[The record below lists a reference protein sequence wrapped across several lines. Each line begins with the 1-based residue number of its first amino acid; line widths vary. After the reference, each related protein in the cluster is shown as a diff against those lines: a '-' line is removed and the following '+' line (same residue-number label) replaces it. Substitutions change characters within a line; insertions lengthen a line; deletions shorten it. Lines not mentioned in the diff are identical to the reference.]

1 MPTIPK
7 GLGNMENLIK
17 RFGEAKKLWELWRS
31 LHQEAMDFAAP
42 ERETFNL
49 RSPGQRKNRHIFDS
63 TAVDGLVQFSNRI
76 QKSIVPPWMRWME
89 LQAGSNTPKEERDG
103 LKPALELITDE
114 FFTNLNHS
122 NFSTEITPALSDLG
136 IGTGAIMIEE
146 GAFGDD
152 QEVFKFTNVPLAE
165 LYPENPYGGRIKTVW
180 RQHEVGAG
188 SLKEVWSNIELTPQ
202 LEELA
207 KKEPHTK
214 VTIINGIVFNTV
226 TRKYE
231 HIVILEKEKA
241 LLYHQT
247 FNTQRLIVF
256 RWHVTPGEVFGRGPI
271 LQMLPDIRTAN
282 KIVQFML
289 ENSALQ
295 MAGVFT
301 GKDDGYF
308 NPNTVRIAPGVIIPV
323 NSNSSSDPSLAA
335 LPLSGNLSVGEAML
349 EKLQDGIKKAL
360 LAEPFGEITDPVRT
374 ATEQM
379 LRNNDMLERRGASF
393 GRLKSE
399 LVEPLVAA
407 GVDILT
413 ERGIVAKVTINGKD
427 VTIKQT
433 SPLAKAEEQEDFQSS
448 QIWLNSIAQLS
459 QILGPDIGPA
469 LLVGAVAVEKL
480 PKYWADKLDI
490 PSDLNR
496 TDAEQAQVGQA
507 MVAMTQQAQQGGEG
521 GQPAQ

>member
-1 MPTIPK
+1 MPAIPK
-7 GLGNMENLIK
+7 GIGNIEDLLK
-17 RFGEAKKLWELWRS
+17 RFGEAKELWELWRS

-42 ERETFNL
+42 ERETFHF

-76 QKSIVPPWMRWME
+76 QKSVIPSWMRWME

-103 LKPALELITDE
+103 LKPELESITDE
-114 FFTNLNHS
+114 FFSNLNHS

-152 QEVFKFTNVPLAE
+152 QEIFRFSNVPLAE

-180 RQHEVGAG
+180 RQHKVGAG
-188 SLKEVWSNIELTPQ
+188 VLEEVWPGIELTN
-202 LEELA
+202 EL
-207 KKEPHTK
+207 KELVKNKPHTK
-214 VTIINGIVFNTV
+214 VTIINGIVFNTKS
-226 TRKYE
+226 RKYE
-231 HIVILEKEKA
+231 HLVILEDKKK
-241 LLYHQT
+241 LLFHQT

-308 NPNTVRIAPGVIIPV
+308 NPHTVRIAPGTIIPV
-323 NSNSSSDPSLAA
+323 NSNSSVDPSLAP
-335 LPLSGNLSVGEAML
+335 LPLSGNLSVGELML
-349 EKLQDGIKKAL
+349 EKLQNGIKKAL
-360 LAEPFGEITDPVRT
+360 LAEPFGEISDPIRT

-407 GVDILT
+407 GIDILT
-413 ERGIVAKVTINGKD
+413 ERGIVAPVTIDGKD
-427 VTIKQT
+427 VAIKQT
-433 SPLAKAEEQEDFQSS
+433 SPLAKAEEQEDFKSS
-448 QIWLNSIAQLS
+448 QIWLSSIAQLA
-459 QILGPDIGPA
+459 QMLGPELGPA
-469 LLVGAVAVEKL
+469 LLAGAVAIEKL
-480 PKYWADKLDI
+480 PKYWADKLDV

-496 TDAEQAQVGQA
+496 TDAEQKKIGESMMA
-507 MVAMTQQAQQGGEG
+507 MAQQQQTQGGGGEPV
-521 GQPAQ
+521 Q